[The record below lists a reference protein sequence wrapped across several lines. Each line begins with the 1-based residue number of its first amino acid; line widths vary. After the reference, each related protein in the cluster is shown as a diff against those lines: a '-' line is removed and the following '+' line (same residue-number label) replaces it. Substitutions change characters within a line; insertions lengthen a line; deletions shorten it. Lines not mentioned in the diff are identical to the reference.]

1 MKTRG
6 LITAVLFTAFCTKC
20 LAQQDSLLKA
30 HTIFAND
37 FEEPVIADYL
47 KDKISSSQF
56 ILLGETHGIVEVGEI
71 TNSLYDMSQPFG
83 YNTLVIET
91 DPLAAEMLTEFLD
104 SDDPLGQA
112 TKFENKYP
120 WSIAFYNNRE
130 DYNLLTNVG
139 KQGGKLWGIDQTL
152 MAGFRMAFWT
162 LVENSDNP
170 TLIELAKEE
179 LERADSGYKEAV
191 TSKNFMAAYIFQ
203 YSKEIHD
210 SLLLA
215 ATEDWE
221 RGLIADLW
229 KTKEIYGYQF
239 KGEYYWNN
247 EIRGQLMKHNFME
260 YYKEAQTTETLPK
273 AVFKL
278 GYNHAGRGLTFT
290 RIYDIGNMAS
300 ELANANG
307 MRSLN
312 ILAAGITGFQ
322 NRSNPVETDKDSIA
336 IERSKYIPDEI
347 LNLAEGS
354 AKKYVVIKTEEL
366 RSQASK
372 FSDQVQN
379 FLFKFDLIVLIKDA
393 TPLTKL

>member
-1 MKTRG
+1 MKTRR
-6 LITAVLFTAFCTKC
+6 LTFTVLVILLSTAC

-30 HTIFAND
+30 HTIYAND
-37 FEEPVIADYL
+37 FEETAITQYL
-47 KDKISSSQF
+47 NDRISSSQF

-71 TNSLYDMSQPFG
+71 TNSLYNMSQPFG
-83 YNTLVIET
+83 FNTLVIET
-91 DPLAAEMLTEFLD
+91 DPLAASMLTGFLD
-104 SDDPLGQA
+104 TEDPLGQA
-112 TKFENKYP
+112 TAFENKYP

-130 DYNLLTNVG
+130 DYDLLTNVA

-162 LVENSDNP
+162 LVENSNNP
-170 TLIELAKEE
+170 ALTELARKE

-191 TSKNFMAAYIFQ
+191 SSKNFMVAYIFQ
-203 YSKEIHD
+203 YSQEIHD
-210 SLLLA
+210 SLIQA
-215 ATEDWE
+215 ATEKWE
-221 RGLIADLW
+221 RDLLEDLW
-229 KTKEIYGYQF
+229 KTKEIYDYQF

-247 EIRGQLMKHNFME
+247 EIRGQLMKHNFMA
-260 YYKEAQTTETLPK
+260 YYKEAQITDTLPK

-278 GYNHAGRGLTFT
+278 GYNHAGRGRTFT
-290 RIYDIGNMAS
+290 RIYDIGNLAS

-307 MRSLN
+307 MRSMN
-312 ILAAGITGFQ
+312 ILAAGISGFQ
-322 NRSNPVETDKDSIA
+322 NRSNPVETDKDSIP
-336 IERSKYIPDEI
+336 IERSKYIPGEM

-366 RSQASK
+366 RSQANK

-393 TPLTKL
+393 IPLTKL